1 MKKFLMATAAFFV
14 IAVPLWAQKSDADLE
29 AMIMQKAQAGPKT
42 IDLGSEATLQLPAGL
57 LFIDKE
63 TANKIMEARGG
74 GAEPGRYGIIIS
86 MEGWMADLGYVDSG
100 HIKDDDAQ
108 DLKADKLMSIMKKVE
123 KEENRPLAKVS

>member
-1 MKKFLMATAAFFV
+1 MKKWLMMIAAFFAV
-14 IAVPLWAQKSDADLE
+14 AVPLWAQKSDADLE

-74 GAEPGRYGIIIS
+74 VRGTGALRHYYQYGRLDG
-86 MEGWMADLGYVDSG
+86 GFGLC
-100 HIKDDDAQ
+100 
-108 DLKADKLMSIMKKVE
+108 
-123 KEENRPLAKVS
+123 

>member
-1 MKKFLMATAAFFV
+1 MTIAAFFAV
-14 IAVPLWAQKSDADLE
+14 AVAVPLWAQKSDADLE

-108 DLKADKLMSIMKKVE
+108 DLKQADVHH
-123 KEENRPLAKVS
+123 EESGKGRE